1 VPSFYAAV
9 KKLARPSDSREID
22 FRSASGAGDKFDLF
36 FTLTSTPYFFL
47 YLAQHLR
54 RRVSKK
60 DGCQIDFSTPKS
72 ESAHPP
78 VANKSAGMVCVC
90 ELRENAQTQCG
101 KSTLQK
107 LLKNKQLSDAK
118 LFPRAVSFILM
129 AGVQRV
135 SAREKEEGP
144 FLFSPH
150 TLTHQSSFAAMEK
163 GIYLR
168 PRKVL
173 SA

>member
-1 VPSFYAAV
+1 
-9 KKLARPSDSREID
+9 
-22 FRSASGAGDKFDLF
+22 LF
-36 FTLTSTPYFFL
+36 FTLTSTPYFLFL

-78 VANKSAGMVCVC
+78 VANKSAGTVCVC

-107 LLKNKQLSDAK
+107 LLKNKQLSDARNYFHA
-118 LFPRAVSFILM
+118 LFP
-129 AGVQRV
+129 
-135 SAREKEEGP
+135 
-144 FLFSPH
+144 
-150 TLTHQSSFAAMEK
+150 
-163 GIYLR
+163 
-168 PRKVL
+168 
-173 SA
+173 

>member
-1 VPSFYAAV
+1 LIFVLLPGLVINLICFS
-9 KKLARPSDSREID
+9 LSPARHI
-22 FRSASGAGDKFDLF
+22 
-36 FTLTSTPYFFL
+36 FFL

-78 VANKSAGMVCVC
+78 VANKSAGTVCVC

-118 LFPRAVSFILM
+118 LFPRAVSLILM
-129 AGVQRV
+129 AGVQCV
-135 SAREKEEGP
+135 SARERGGTHSLS
-144 FLFSPH
+144 FLFSLSH
-150 TLTHQSSFAAMEK
+150 TNAHTREFVC
-163 GIYLR
+163 R
-168 PRKVL
+168 PRRKEFISDRAKCCRPDL
-173 SA
+173 